1 MFFPD
6 DQTIGTHAS
15 IASVPGNLTTI
26 DPTPAATGTNSMP
39 PASYETTF
47 DADGKVETL
56 NKPDPNI
63 NMYSTGSLQRHQTMG
78 SLTRF
83 NSGVQIP
90 GHSQPQPGPQA
101 VGTIVRKGDNILPAI
116 LEVNEEVE
124 DLFLSTIIKRID
136 PNQVQFKL
144 CITYSLYMVTRY
156 RASTY
161 FKPEITPEMRA
172 ELLISFCI
180 KYANMIQQSI
190 NENQNNQPGLAFW
203 LANSS
208 EILHFLKNDRHLS
221 AFTFDSQ
228 DILSEAVHVAFNFLV
243 KCQQNEL
250 QDALST
256 FSIDIEDQTN
266 SAMDSMTNNI
276 LKVLSN
282 SMQLLR
288 RFRVNAALTIQ
299 LFSQLFHFIN
309 MWLFNKVIGT
319 SESNYCSRTYGT
331 KLKQCLSHIE
341 LWAEKQGLELAAL
354 CHLSRIIQTALFLQG
369 PKVTPDGDL
378 KAFVA
383 NFYKLNSFQLRALCE
398 RYQPMPDEIPFTSE
412 QIQNM
417 VLIARSSTDELI
429 IKDGREIR
437 LEEESDLQLPFLLP
451 EDGYSCDIVRG
462 IPIGLQDFVQTL
474 VQTGVCTLTIQPT
487 ASGFWTIYFI
497 DFQSEPTPGPYQ
509 EYDDKNMLRESAS
522 PLMVRNNGSIS
533 DKNSISSSNSAVHFM
548 PGTNPVQPSQTPQP
562 VPTAAAAAAQ
572 KTLSMPGMHP
582 KQSMMGGNLMHVYG
596 SPFGTVRL
604 MQEPEVQ
611 VIKLQKINNG
621 IGLSIVSARGT
632 NQNQLGI
639 YIKSV
644 VKGGAADLVSLKF

>member
-1 MFFPD
+1 
-6 DQTIGTHAS
+6 
-15 IASVPGNLTTI
+15 
-26 DPTPAATGTNSMP
+26 
-39 PASYETTF
+39 
-47 DADGKVETL
+47 
-56 NKPDPNI
+56 
-63 NMYSTGSLQRHQTMG
+63 MYSTGSLQRHQTMG

-83 NSGVQIP
+83 NTGAQIASNSQS
-90 GHSQPQPGPQA
+90 SQPAGQPF
-101 VGTIVRKGDNILPAI
+101 GTIMRKGDNILPAI
-116 LEVNEEVE
+116 LEVGEEVE
-124 DLFLSTIIKRID
+124 DLFLTTIIKRID

-180 KYANMIQQSI
+180 KYANMIQQII
-190 NENQNNQPGLAFW
+190 NENQNNQSGLAFW

-250 QDALST
+250 QAALST
-256 FSIDIEDQTN
+256 FATDIEEQN
-266 SAMDSMTNNI
+266 NAAIDSMTNNI

-319 SESNYCSRTYGT
+319 AESNYCSRNYGI
-331 KLKQCLSHIE
+331 KLKQCLGHIE

-369 PKVTPDGDL
+369 AKVTPDGDL

-383 NFYKLNSFQLRALCE
+383 NFYKLNSLQLRALCE
-398 RYQPMPDEIPFTSE
+398 RYQPVSDEIMFTSE

-417 VLIARSSTDELI
+417 VLIARTSTDELI
-429 IKDGREIR
+429 IKDGRDIR

-462 IPIGLQDFVQTL
+462 IPIGLQEFVQTL

-497 DFQSEPTPGPYQ
+497 DFQSEPTPGSYQ
-509 EYDDKNMLRESAS
+509 EFDDKNMIRESAS
-522 PLMVRNNGSIS
+522 PLLLRNNGSIS
-533 DKNSISSSNSAVHFM
+533 DKNSIASSNSTTAVHYL
-548 PGTNPVQPSQTPQP
+548 PGTNPVQATQTSQPIP
-562 VPTAAAAAAQ
+562 GAAQ

-582 KQSMMGGNLMHVYG
+582 KQSIMGANMMPVYG

-604 MQEPEVQ
+604 MQEPEIQ

-644 VKGGAADLVSLKF
+644 VKGGAADLVS